1 MTSKSSKKSI
11 ETLTKTLTNEEQELT
26 EKYMKMDQREHIE
39 KLPDTY
45 IGSVQ
50 EETRELWIYNLL
62 TETME
67 LKQIKYVPGFIKI
80 FDEILVNA
88 SDHKQRDNSLKYIK
102 VNIEPEFGYISI
114 LNDGEGI
121 DIDIHPEHQIYIPE
135 MLFGDLLTSTN
146 YRQDE
151 KRTTGGKNGYG
162 AKLTNIFSKEFEIET
177 IDSKRKLKFKQTYQN
192 NMKIKSKPSITKC
205 LTKPYTKIRFLPDY
219 QKLGLPNGITT
230 DIMGILYKRVYDLT
244 AITPSDVIV
253 YLNDTKLKIKSFD
266 KYIDLYKLY
275 NTDYNKFIQSEEQER
290 WNVGIVLSP
299 NREYMDMSFVNGIC
313 TSKGGSHINH
323 VLSQITDKIKELLS
337 KNTKTKTKTFK
348 PSQIKENIWL
358 FVNCII
364 ENPTFT
370 SQTKEEMTTK
380 VSQFGSRWECD
391 DKMIE
396 KFFKSGFVERLMEN
410 HLDNEEKSL
419 KKTDGNKKQTLII
432 PKLDDANF
440 AGTKRSKECTLI
452 LTEGDSAKTSALSG
466 LSVMGPSFRDFYGVF
481 PMKGKILN
489 VRDANATS
497 ILNNNEIKNIKL
509 ILGLQQGKEY
519 TVHNLNELRY
529 GSVVIFCDQD
539 VDGSHIKGLL
549 INFFHHFF
557 PSLLKIDGF
566 IKTYITPIV
575 RGFKGKQSI
584 NFYTLHDY
592 ETFKTDSI
600 NKGFEYKYYKGL
612 GTSSSREMQEY
623 FKKMNEITVIY
634 YCDEKTDT
642 NMEMTF
648 RKTKSNERKEWLRT
662 YNPNDTLIYSFN
674 PSLDGKVVCMHD
686 FIHKDFKHF
695 SNYDNIR
702 SIPNI
707 FDGLKPSQR
716 KVLYASLKKFGKENK
731 EMKVAQL
738 AGFISEHTC
747 YHHGEKSLEET
758 IVGMAQNFVGKNNI
772 NLLNP
777 NGQFGTRLEGG
788 HDHASA
794 RYIFT
799 NINSITH
806 SLFNRDD
813 DNLLEYNDDDGYQI
827 EPKVY
832 YPILPMILINGCEGI
847 GTGYSTSI
855 PCFSVQ
861 EIIEECIHYINHN
874 QIKDDWVPFY
884 NGFKGT
890 ITPYN
895 PKVSKL
901 NDDDVIDYDYNETS
915 SSTTETTTNHLHFI
929 TKGLYEI
936 KQNNKDTYSIIITE
950 LPIGMW
956 TNTYKEFIEEQILI
970 NQETKKSSKTDT
982 NVSSKSKVIR
992 LPINSYLNRCTDEL
1006 IHFEIT
1012 FDKGFNPKEYDIDT
1026 LLSKLKLTSK
1036 ISLTNM
1042 YLYKNGEICKYHS
1055 IKSIL
1060 QDYIIGRLEL
1070 YEKRR
1075 LYNIQ
1080 KYTNDLCYINN
1091 KIRFLEMIMNDE
1103 LIIYRKK
1110 KEIVIKELEQLNF
1123 VKKDNEYHYLTK
1135 IPIDSFTEDNLQKLY
1150 NERDKMIENKTFYE
1164 TSTNKSLYNLDIEN
1178 LVSMNIY

>member
-1 MTSKSSKKSI
+1 MALSSTIKTKSVKKQMSQ
-11 ETLTKTLTNEEQELT
+11 TMTNEEQELT

-45 IGSVQ
+45 IGSIQ
-50 EETRELWIYNLL
+50 EEKRELWIFNQN
-62 TETME
+62 TNGME
-67 LKQIKYVPGFIKI
+67 FKEIHFVPGFLKI

-88 SDHKQRDNSLKYIK
+88 SDHKQRDNTLKYIK
-102 VNIEPEFGYISI
+102 VNIEPQFGYITI
-114 LNDGEGI
+114 INDGEGI
-121 DIDIHPEHQIYIPE
+121 DVDIHPEHQIYIPE

-146 YRQDE
+146 YRQDM

-177 IDSKRKLKFKQTYQN
+177 IDSKRKLKFKQIYSN
-192 NMKIKSKPSITKC
+192 NMKDKTKPSITKC
-205 LTKPYTKIRFLPDY
+205 STKPYTKIRFLPDY
-219 QKLGLPNGITT
+219 EKLGLPNGITN
-230 DIMGILYKRVYDLT
+230 DIMGLLMKRVYDLT

-253 YLNDTKLKIKSFD
+253 HLNDEKLKIKTFD
-266 KYIDLYKLY
+266 KYIDLYKSDS
-275 NTDYNKFIQSEEQER
+275 TEFIKFIQPEEQER
-290 WNVGIVLSP
+290 WNVGLVLSP
-299 NREYMDMSFVNGIC
+299 NREFMDISFVNGIS
-313 TSKGGSHINH
+313 TSKGGSHVNH
-323 VLSQITDKIKELLS
+323 ILSQITDRIKDILS
-337 KNTKTKTKTFK
+337 KHPKTKSKTFK

-358 FVNCII
+358 FINCII

-370 SQTKEEMTTK
+370 SQTKEEMTIK
-380 VSQFGSRWECD
+380 VSQFGSRWEITPNIE
-391 DKMIE
+391 KMID
-396 KFFKSGFVERLMEN
+396 KFTKQYLIERLMEN
-410 HLDNEEKSL
+410 HLENEEKTL

-432 PKLDDANF
+432 PKLDDANW
-440 AGTKRSKECTLI
+440 AGTKRSRECTLI

-466 LSVMGPSFRDFYGVF
+466 LSVMGSSFRDTYGVF

-489 VRDANATS
+489 VRDATATS
-497 ILNNNEIKNIKL
+497 ILNNAEIKNIKL

-519 TVHNLNELRY
+519 TIHNLNELRY

-539 VDGSHIKGLL
+539 VDGSHIKGLI

-575 RGFKGKQSI
+575 KGFKGKQSV
-584 NFYTLHDY
+584 NFYTLNDY
-592 ETFKTDSI
+592 ERFKTE

-612 GTSSSREMQEY
+612 GTSSSKEMQEY
-623 FKKMNEITVIY
+623 FKKMNEITVVY
-634 YCDEKTDT
+634 QYDELTDR

-648 RKTKSNERKEWLRT
+648 RKTKSNERKDWLKS
-662 YNPNDTLIYSFN
+662 YNPNDTLIYQTHSQLN
-674 PSLDGKVVCMHD
+674 SKVVPMDD

-716 KVLYASLKKFGKENK
+716 KVLYASFKKFGKENK

-738 AGFISEHTC
+738 AGYISEHTC

-788 HDHASA
+788 HDHSSA

-799 NINSITH
+799 NINQITH
-806 SLFNRDD
+806 SLFHKDD
-813 DNLLEYNDDDGYQI
+813 ENLLEYNDDDGYQI

-855 PCFSVQ
+855 PCFNVE
-861 EIIEECIHYINHN
+861 EIIEECLNYINH
-874 QIKDDWVPFY
+874 QTIKDDWVPYY

-895 PKVSKL
+895 PKVTKL
-901 NDDDVIDYDYNETS
+901 VEDDNLSETS
-915 SSTTETTTNHLHFI
+915 DSSTSNVTNHLHFI
-929 TKGLYEI
+929 TKGVYEI
-936 KQNNKDTYSIIITE
+936 KQVKDTYTIKITE

-956 TNTYKEFIEEQILI
+956 TNTYKEFIEEQILL
-970 NQETKKSSKTDT
+970 NQDLKKSQKSESTETKT
-982 NVSSKSKVIR
+982 KSKAVR
-992 LPINSYLNRCTDEL
+992 LPITSYLNRCTDEL

-1012 FDKGFNPKEYDIDT
+1012 FDKGFDPNIYDELT
-1026 LLSKLKLTSK
+1026 LMTKLKLTSK

-1042 YLYKNGEICKYHS
+1042 YLYKNGEICKYKS

-1060 QDYIIGRLEL
+1060 QDYIEGRLEL
-1070 YEKRR
+1070 YETRR
-1075 LYNIQ
+1075 IYCIQ
-1080 KYTNDLCYINN
+1080 KYEDELKYISN

-1110 KEIVIKELEQLNF
+1110 KELVIKELEELKFDRKEN
-1123 VKKDNEYHYLTK
+1123 DYNYLVK
-1135 IPIDSFTEDNLQKLY
+1135 IPIDTFTEENLEKLY
-1150 NERDKMIENKTFYE
+1150 KEASSTLTKFYLYLLKTLLSVFNKY
-1164 TSTNKSLYNLDIEN
+1164 IEN
-1178 LVSMNIY
+1178 LVNLIH

>member
-1 MTSKSSKKSI
+1 MNKTSKKQSPTMSM
-11 ETLTKTLTNEEQELT
+11 EEQELT

-50 EETRELWIYNLL
+50 EEQRELWIYNN
-62 TETME
+62 EISSME
-67 LKQIKYVPGFIKI
+67 KKEIKYVPGFLKL

-88 SDHKQRDNSLKYIK
+88 SDHKQRDETLKYIK
-102 VNIEPEFGYISI
+102 VNIEPNCGYITI
-114 LNDGEGI
+114 QNDGEGI
-121 DIDIHPEHQIYIPE
+121 DIDIHPEHKIYIPE

-177 IDSKRKLKFKQTYQN
+177 IDTKRKLKFKQTYSN
-192 NMKIKSKPSITKC
+192 NMRDKTKPSITKC
-205 LTKPYTKIRFLPDY
+205 STKPYTKIRFLPDY
-219 QKLGLPNGITT
+219 IKLGLPNGITN
-230 DIMGILYKRVYDLT
+230 DIMGLLQKRVYDLT
-244 AITPSDVIV
+244 AITPSDVVV
-253 YLNDTKLKIKSFD
+253 YLNDEKLKIKTFD
-266 KYIDLYKLY
+266 KYIDLYKLED
-275 NTDYNKFIQSEEQER
+275 NEFIKFIQPNIQDR
-290 WNVGIVLSP
+290 WNVGLVLSP
-299 NREYMDMSFVNGIC
+299 NREFMDVSFVNGIS
-313 TSKGGSHINH
+313 TSKGGSHVNH
-323 VLSQITDKIKELLS
+323 VLSQITDKIKDILS
-337 KNTKTKTKTFK
+337 KSPKTKSKTFK

-358 FVNCII
+358 FINCII

-380 VSQFGSRWECD
+380 VSQFGSRWEID
-391 DKMIE
+391 EPMDKLID
-396 KFFKSGFVERLMEN
+396 KFTKQYLIERLMEN
-410 HLDNEEKSL
+410 HLENEEKTL

-432 PKLDDANF
+432 PKLDDANY
-440 AGTKRSKECTLI
+440 AGTKKSRDCTLI

-466 LSVMGPSFRDFYGVF
+466 LSVMGSSFRDIYGVF

-489 VRDANATS
+489 VRDASATS
-497 ILNNNEIKNIKL
+497 ILNNAEIKNIKL

-519 TVHNLNELRY
+519 TIHNLNELRY

-539 VDGSHIKGLL
+539 VDGSHIKGLI

-575 RGFKGKQSI
+575 RGFKGKQSV
-584 NFYTLHDY
+584 NFYTLNDY
-592 ETFKTDSI
+592 DIFKSQ
-600 NKGFEYKYYKGL
+600 NKGYEYKYYKGL
-612 GTSSSREMQEY
+612 GTSSSKEMQDY
-623 FKKMNEITVIY
+623 FKKMSDITVVY
-634 YCDEKTDT
+634 KYDELMDR

-648 RKTKSNERKEWLRT
+648 RKTKANERKEWLKT
-662 YNPNDTLIYSFN
+662 YNPNDTLIYQTSSQLN
-674 PSLDGKVVCMHD
+674 SKVVPMDD

-738 AGFISEHTC
+738 AGYISENTC

-799 NINSITH
+799 NINQITH
-806 SLFNRDD
+806 FIFNKDD
-813 DNLLEYNDDDGYQI
+813 ENLLEYNDDDGYQI

-832 YPILPMILINGCEGI
+832 YPIIPMILVNGCEGI

-855 PCFSVQ
+855 PCFNVE
-861 EIIEECIHYINHN
+861 EIIEECLNYINN
-874 QIKDDWVPFY
+874 QTIKDNWTPFY

-895 PKVSKL
+895 PKTSKIL
-901 NDDDVIDYDYNETS
+901 DEIFDNES
-915 SSTTETTTNHLHFI
+915 SDNSSTETNQKIDNLHFI

-936 KQNNKDTYSIIITE
+936 KKIKDIFTIIITE
-950 LPIGMW
+950 LPIGIW
-956 TNTYKEFIEEQILI
+956 TNTYKEFIEEQILL
-970 NQETKKSSKTDT
+970 NQELKKSQKTETTTD
-982 NVSSKSKVIR
+982 SSKSKSKSIR
-992 LPINSYLNRCTDEL
+992 IPINSYLNRCTDEL

-1012 FDKGFNPKEYDIDT
+1012 FDKGFDPNIYDELT
-1026 LLSKLKLTSK
+1026 LITKLKLTSK

-1042 YLYKNGEICKYHS
+1042 YLYKNGEICKY
-1055 IKSIL
+1055 KSIQSIL
-1060 QDYIIGRLEL
+1060 KDYIDGRLEM

-1075 LYNIQ
+1075 LYCIQ
-1080 KYTNDLCYINN
+1080 KYEFDLKYICN
-1091 KIRFLEMIMNDE
+1091 KIRFLELIMNDE

-1110 KEIVIKELEQLNF
+1110 KEIVIKELEELNF
-1123 VKKDNEYHYLTK
+1123 DKKDNDFNYLTK
-1135 IPIDSFTEDNLQKLY
+1135 MSIDTFTEENLEKLY
-1150 NERDKMIENKTFYE
+1150 KEKQSILDKKTFYE
-1164 TSTNKSLYNLDIEN
+1164 TSTNITLYSSDIEN
-1178 LVSMNIY
+1178 MVNVIPAH

>member
-1 MTSKSSKKSI
+1 MNTSRKSK
-11 ETLTKTLTNEEQELT
+11 TNQTLTNEEQELT

-50 EETRELWIYNLL
+50 EEVRQLWIYNCL
-62 TETME
+62 TEYME
-67 LKQIKYVPGFIKI
+67 YKEIKFVPGFIKI

-88 SDHKQRDNSLKYIK
+88 SDHKQRDQSLKYIK
-102 VNIEPEFGYISI
+102 VNIEPNFGYISI
-114 LNDGEGI
+114 QNDGEGI

-192 NMKIKSKPSITKC
+192 NMKEKSKPSITKC
-205 LTKPYTKIRFLPDY
+205 STKPYTKIRFLPDY
-219 QKLGLPNGITT
+219 QKLGLSNGITD
-230 DIMGILYKRVYDLT
+230 DIMGLLQKRVYDLT
-244 AITPSDVIV
+244 AITSEDVIV
-253 YLNDTKLKIKSFD
+253 YLNEIKLKIKTFD
-266 KYIDLYKLY
+266 KYIDLYKPLDNSDFY
-275 NTDYNKFIQSEEQER
+275 KFIQSEEQER

-323 VLSQITDKIKELLS
+323 VLSQITDKLKELLS
-337 KNTKTKTKTFK
+337 KNSKTKTKTFK

-380 VSQFGSRWECD
+380 LSQFGSRWVCD
-391 DKMIE
+391 EKMIE

-466 LSVMGPSFRDFYGVF
+466 LSVMGSSFRDIYGVF

-489 VRDANATS
+489 VRDANASS
-497 ILNNNEIKNIKL
+497 ILNNAEIKNIKL

-519 TVHNLNELRY
+519 TIHNLHELRY

-539 VDGSHIKGLL
+539 VDGSHIKGLI

-575 RGFKGKQSI
+575 RGFKGKQSV
-584 NFYTLHDY
+584 NFYTINDY
-592 ETFKTDSI
+592 ETFKLE

-612 GTSSSREMQEY
+612 GTSSSKEMQEY
-623 FKKMNEITVIY
+623 FKKMNEITIIY
-634 YCDEKTDT
+634 HCDEKTDS

-648 RKTKSNERKEWLRT
+648 RKTKSNERKEWLKT
-662 YNPNDTLIYSFN
+662 YNPNDTLIYSVN
-674 PSLDGKVVCMHD
+674 KELNGKVVCMDD

-702 SIPNI
+702 SIPNLY
-707 FDGLKPSQR
+707 DGLKPSQR

-799 NINSITH
+799 NINPITH
-806 SLFNRDD
+806 SIFNKDD
-813 DNLLEYNDDDGYQI
+813 NNLLEYNDDDGYQI

-861 EIIEECIHYINHN
+861 EIIEECVNYINYN
-874 QIKDDWVPFY
+874 QIKDDWVPYY

-895 PKVSKL
+895 PKTSNL
-901 NDDDVIDYDYNETS
+901 LDEINELNETS
-915 SSTTETTTNHLHFI
+915 DNHSSSTSNTTNHLHFI
-929 TKGLYEI
+929 TKGIYEI
-936 KQNNKDTYSIIITE
+936 KLIKDTYTIIITE

-956 TNTYKEFIEEQILI
+956 TNTYKEFIEEQILL
-970 NQETKKSSKTDT
+970 NQEFKKSQKSETT
-982 NVSSKSKVIR
+982 ETSKSKSKTIR

-1012 FDKGFNPKEYDIDT
+1012 FDKGFNPNQYDIDT

-1055 IKSIL
+1055 VKSIL

-1075 LYNIQ
+1075 LYLIE
-1080 KYTNDLCYINN
+1080 KYTNDLLYIDN

-1110 KEIVIKELEQLNF
+1110 KEIIIKELEELKF
-1123 VKKDNEYHYLTK
+1123 DKKDNDYNYLIK
-1135 IPIDSFTEDNLQKLY
+1135 IPIDSFTEDNLEKLY
-1150 NERDKMIENKTFYE
+1150 NEKQSVLDNKMYYEEN
-1164 TSTNKSLYNLDIEN
+1164 TNTTLYNVDIEN
-1178 LVSMNIY
+1178 LVNLID